1 LTTPLR
7 PLGLFDRQRIILTRR
22 DLSLHTK
29 LLWLRLVE
37 LDQAITPI
45 RVKAPWLARTAG
57 LTTRTLFRA
66 LNELEEAGL
75 IDRSASVVGRRGGLE
90 LRVIHQRSVIRERRT

>member
-1 LTTPLR
+1 MSV
-7 PLGLFDRQRIILTRR
+7 GLFDRQWMVLTRS
-22 DLSLHTK
+22 DLNPSAK

-37 LDQAITPI
+37 LDQAIAPI

-90 LRVIHQRSVIRERRT
+90 LRVIHQRSVIRERT

>member
-1 LTTPLR
+1 MSV
-7 PLGLFDRQRIILTRR
+7 GLFERQRMVLTRS
-22 DLSLHTK
+22 DLNPPAK

-37 LDQAITPI
+37 LEQAITPI
-45 RVKAPWLARTAG
+45 RVKSAWLARTAG

-75 IDRSASVVGRRGGLE
+75 ITRVSRVGKRGGLE
-90 LRVIHQRSVIRERRT
+90 LRVIHQRSVIRERTRAL